1 MGYRGEVMFK
11 FKPSVRSYNPLNF
24 WWNVIVKKDSKKT
37 LKLYNNTCNSYNVGD
52 RIGQLV
58 IVKHPYIELCETDEL
73 SETERG
79 AGGYGST
86 GK

>member
-11 FKPSVRSYNPLNF
+11 FKSSIRSHNPLKF
-24 WWNVIVKKDSKKT
+24 WWHFLVKKDIEKT
-37 LKLYNNTCNSYNVGD
+37 LELYNNTFSSYNVGD

-58 IVKHPYIELCETDEL
+58 IVKHPYIKLVEVDEL